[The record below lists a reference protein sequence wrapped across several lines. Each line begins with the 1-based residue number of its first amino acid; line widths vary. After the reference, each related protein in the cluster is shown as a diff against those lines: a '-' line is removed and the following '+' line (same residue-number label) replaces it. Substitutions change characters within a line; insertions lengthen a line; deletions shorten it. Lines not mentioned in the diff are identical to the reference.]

1 MKKWKLY
8 VIVLLCFGLVGCA
21 NKQVGDNNGNTKLQ
35 TEGNISEQ
43 IENHL
48 YVEAEFHLPTEELST
63 YSTELKKFDY
73 DKIQAIFWP
82 DANTNEITT
91 NEFGERCYKK
101 ATIGSENG
109 SLMYRANDDIDYLEY
124 PFVIEDI
131 PVFGPDDPVVQ
142 YTGDDSL
149 LAQNMGAKMIISN
162 AGIEELQLEGVLN
175 KWTKSGK
182 KAEIIGYE
190 GIRQALDKKFGNV
203 ILTDEY
209 KVSNIWMEYFPL
221 IQSDSFNQ
229 VEVIPVWCCDFK
241 INGKDENY
249 TLRFHAITGEEL
261 S

>member
-109 SLMYRANDDIDYLEY
+109 SLMYRANDDIDYLDTLCAY
-124 PFVIEDI
+124 
-131 PVFGPDDPVVQ
+131 
-142 YTGDDSL
+142 
-149 LAQNMGAKMIISN
+149 AK
-162 AGIEELQLEGVLN
+162 E
-175 KWTKSGK
+175 KSIALKKNLKFATAK
-182 KAEIIGYE
+182 KARSEAEIFIS
-190 GIRQALDKKFGNV
+190 KFG
-203 ILTDEY
+203 IGCEL
-209 KVSNIWMEYFPL
+209 
-221 IQSDSFNQ
+221 
-229 VEVIPVWCCDFK
+229 
-241 INGKDENY
+241 
-249 TLRFHAITGEEL
+249 GEPHIVAVNSEDL
-261 S
+261 N